1 MRKSFFIAAASVMM
15 LLASC
20 VDTTDLEKQ
29 IDELKAKL
37 EALDSRCSELNED
50 IAVLDDLVSALK
62 ARDYVTMVQP
72 LKDADGSL
80 TGYTVVFVNHPT
92 VTIRFP
98 KNDGSEQS
106 PAAAPVIS
114 VGQHTDGQ
122 YYWTC
127 NGEFVLAED
136 GSMVPVGNDGMT
148 PELKVEDSV
157 WYVSYD
163 GGQSWEKLWDVDLSS
178 GEGNLFESVDLT
190 DPTKVVLTLQDNT
203 AITLPVA
210 YEGLVSLTLDQ
221 PGQTYNPGDVVVVNY
236 TALKNVSVIVDDSD
250 VEASEVMATDSRTGT
265 IRIQTSSVALS
276 KQRAF
281 LIFTF
286 EDTSSSDWRLLSFG
300 ASGSAV
306 ISDIK

>member
-1 MRKSFFIAAASVMM
+1 MRTSFLIAASVMM
-15 LLASC
+15 LLVSC

-29 IDELKAKL
+29 IDELKARL

-50 IAVLDDLVSALK
+50 IAVLDNLVSALK
-62 ARDYVTMVQP
+62 ERDHVTMVQP
-72 LKDADGSL
+72 LKASDGSL
-80 TGYTVVFVNHPT
+80 SGYTIVFVNHPT

-98 KNDGSEQS
+98 EDDQAQN
-106 PAAAPVIS
+106 PATAPVIS
-114 VGQHTDGQ
+114 VRQHTDGG

-136 GSMVPVGNDGMT
+136 GNMVPVGNDGMT

-163 GGQSWEKLWDVDLSS
+163 GGLSWEKLWEANLTS

-190 DPTKVVLTLQDNT
+190 DPTKVVLTLRDNT
-203 AITLPVA
+203 VMTLPVA
-210 YEGLVSLTLDQ
+210 YEGLVSLALEQ
-221 PGQTYNPGDVVVVNY
+221 PGQTYSPGDVVVVNY

-265 IRIQTSSVALS
+265 IRIQTSSVTLS

-300 ASGSAV
+300 ASGAAV